1 MLNSSPSGTRHPGL
15 FIWVTAKGVIHAAD
29 SQGVVAYARAQ
40 KPHLVAYNIHMLV
53 GDQTYCKPGA
63 DHTQKQIVKYG
74 LQDWYRVRWLTTSDG
89 RVVFP
94 VVGDAAF
101 FTENHPHHG
110 LCPKVLQALL
120 NGSKSISRNDKMTC
134 RLQGSTIHA
143 VPPRSYHWLRLP
155 APPDD
160 ALLCPAKYG
169 LLYASDFAMD
179 RVAQQVPPPPPP
191 LQAGTPPPLVW
202 DPPPLLAPHTHGM
215 RSHRAAFFAQFH
227 FHQYATIPASIHPS
241 AAMQVSPALTTN

>member
-1 MLNSSPSGTRHPGL
+1 MP
-15 FIWVTAKGVIHAAD
+15 
-29 SQGVVAYARAQ
+29 
-40 KPHLVAYNIHMLV
+40 YNIQMLV
-53 GDQTYCKPGA
+53 GDQTHCKPGA
-63 DHTQKQIVKYG
+63 DHTQKQHVKYG

-89 RVVFP
+89 RAVFP

-120 NGSKSISRNDKMTC
+120 NGSKTVSRNDKRHADFRGQQYTP
-134 RLQGSTIHA
+134 SPPAHTI
-143 VPPRSYHWLRLP
+143 
-155 APPDD
+155 
-160 ALLCPAKYG
+160 G
-169 LLYASDFAMD
+169 YASQPPPTTPC
-179 RVAQQVPPPPPP
+179 VAQRNTACSTRPTLRWTELPSRYPPPPPSKQVP
-191 LQAGTPPPLVW
+191 PPPLVW